1 MPRKSRLFSGQI
13 QFVEAQQIEIKHVL
27 NQAYAKN
34 PESKPV
40 LKGFYKCWLKYHPQT
55 KISQEV
61 KHRA

>member
-55 KISQEV
+55 KIS
-61 KHRA
+61 